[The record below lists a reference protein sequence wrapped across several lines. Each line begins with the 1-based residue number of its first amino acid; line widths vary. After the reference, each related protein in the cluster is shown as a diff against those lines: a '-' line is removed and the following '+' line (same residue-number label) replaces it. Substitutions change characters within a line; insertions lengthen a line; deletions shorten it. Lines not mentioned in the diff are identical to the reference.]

1 LVSEDVR
8 EVRQL
13 LDQSLELRGLEHLV
27 GMGLALAEGP
37 NEIEQ
42 FVDSIAYNVD
52 RRRINFTQ
60 ELSVDK
66 DVGLVN
72 DKNGLGG
79 FLVVRYQIWKV
90 AFHVFGNP
98 STHEDVVDFLVE
110 SLFFR
115 LVEHLAADFRENVVL
130 DFGLDVQGVEQDLEL
145 FVVAFAQVFGVA
157 GFVDV
162 ESD

>member
-1 LVSEDVR
+1 MHLVSEYVC

-79 FLVVRYQIWKV
+79 FLVVRYQI
-90 AFHVFGNP
+90 
-98 STHEDVVDFLVE
+98 
-110 SLFFR
+110 
-115 LVEHLAADFRENVVL
+115 
-130 DFGLDVQGVEQDLEL
+130 
-145 FVVAFAQVFGVA
+145 
-157 GFVDV
+157 
-162 ESD
+162 